1 MADKASPDRAIGEG
15 YKLLGVGL
23 QFAGGIILFMAGGFG
38 LDRWLGTAPVLML
51 VGTLVGAVLSFVN
64 LYAKLAIINQQERE
78 RREEEK
84 RK

>member
-1 MADKASPDRAIGEG
+1 MASKPGSGKAIGEG

-38 LDRWLGTAPVLML
+38 LDRWLGTAPVLTL
-51 VGTLVGAVLSFVN
+51 VGTLAGTVLSFFN
-64 LYAKLAIINQQERE
+64 LYAKLAILNQKERE